1 MADPTYHPGRALH
14 DGPTEPPSQHIA
26 DCKKRG
32 IVSDEGATY
41 SSTSPALS
49 GSSSGSNLTSRSAS
63 PQPLPSF
70 HAPPADAALTK
81 RLKRTVSSLSSHL
94 VCALTHNLMVDPVLA
109 ADGHTYERAAI
120 LAWLASNTTSPLDPS
135 CPLDAY
141 RLMGNGTVKVLIEDH
156 VASGDLDDELCAA
169 YEQRKT
175 ALSREQAMRLYSC
188 GRVEEAAHM
197 GLPEA
202 QGVMA
207 KCCYFGLD
215 GIAKDRVKS
224 VEWAKKAAA
233 GGDRLVLS
241 MLGHAYD
248 QGEGGLEKD
257 WATALVWYE
266 KAAEQGHATSMT
278 NIGYLYWTGGFGVEK
293 NVVTAARWYRRAAL
307 AGCAYG

>member
-1 MADPTYHPGRALH
+1 MCGGVWQGKATRHGR
-14 DGPTEPPSQHIA
+14 
-26 DCKKRG
+26 
-32 IVSDEGATY
+32 
-41 SSTSPALS
+41 
-49 GSSSGSNLTSRSAS
+49 SR
-63 PQPLPSF
+63 LPSRF
-70 HAPPADAALTK
+70 PLAP
-81 RLKRTVSSLSSHL
+81 
-94 VCALTHNLMVDPVLA
+94 
-109 ADGHTYERAAI
+109 E
-120 LAWLASNTTSPLDPS
+120 
-135 CPLDAY
+135 
-141 RLMGNGTVKVLIEDH
+141 VLIEEL
-156 VASGDLDDELCAA
+156 VASGELDNELCAA
-169 YEQRKT
+169 YEERKT

-215 GIAKDRVKS
+215 GIAKDRARS

-241 MLGHAYD
+241 MLGYAYD